1 MEQLNEVLNTLGISK
16 VRLAKYLGVS
26 RQMLYNYLN
35 TNNLGEWPREK
46 AIRLCSLLGISTE
59 SEIGKLKIDG
69 DYIIAVEKKL
79 NEGVRESS
87 SRDLITDLKGFSK
100 KDQEILS
107 DIICFLKEKLME
119 DTSKDTYNTYV
130 YLYHFLQAMDTN
142 KELRYLLAYISK
154 MMGFVDPMEFKF
166 NEDRQFIFEG
176 IIYTAFSLYSTGN
189 ASKTKVS
196 ESHKRFVRDIEL
208 RKEEKLSRTQEL
220 NSAKVQA
227 LRELGFSEINESNA
241 KEVLEKIAEIQSR
254 KV

>member
-1 MEQLNEVLNTLGISK
+1 MKELNVVLTELGISK

-35 TNNLGEWPREK
+35 TSSLGEWPREK
-46 AIRLCSLLGISTE
+46 AIRLSSLLGIEKE
-59 SEIGKLKIDG
+59 SDLGKLKIDG

-87 SRDLITDLKGFSK
+87 NRELLTDLKGFNK
-100 KDQEILS
+100 KEQEILS
-107 DIICFLKEKLME
+107 DIIYLLKERML
-119 DTSKDTYNTYV
+119 DDNSKDTYNSYV
-130 YLYHFLQAMDTN
+130 YLYHFLQSMNNN
-142 KELRYLLAYISK
+142 KELKYLLAYISK
-154 MMGFVDPMEFKF
+154 TMGFTDPLEFKF
-166 NEDRQFIFEG
+166 NEEQQFIFEG

-227 LRELGFSEINESNA
+227 LRELGYNEINEGNA